1 MPAGLTAMQAVAAAR
16 RLPPRPQRH
25 NTECIGPRE
34 GSGGPPM
41 SRSSILG
48 MGRELCQAAA
58 AAGGTQR
65 PEMATPWR
73 QRRAAELLWQ
83 LQAAARVRAAQ
94 HVTAVA
100 CLTRR
105 QRGRL
110 TRRACKRNGSQ
121 DPRRAGGLRGV
132 IRNPSNLRTIDRN
145 TGGREA
151 SWANPSSWRRR
162 RRRRACIHEWRWLQ
176 IKSSTGQASD
186 ASTRTDGYQVA
197 AFAGPLMTLQWAR
210 KAPSGTGPEHKGQA
224 VGGQARRLS

>member
-132 IRNPSNLRTIDRN
+132 IRAIYGRSIAT
-145 TGGREA
+145 REA
-151 SWANPSSWRRR
+151 GKHPGQIPPAGDDGGGGVHAFMSGDGCKSNRPLARPVMQARGRMD
-162 RRRRACIHEWRWLQ
+162 IRWLLLL
-176 IKSSTGQASD
+176 A
-186 ASTRTDGYQVA
+186 
-197 AFAGPLMTLQWAR
+197 
-210 KAPSGTGPEHKGQA
+210 H
-224 VGGQARRLS
+224 